1 MASESGTGGNFVFGG
16 YHPEHDEYFACYDLM
31 SGGWGGR
38 SYADGNDCVIAINGN
53 CRFNPVEV
61 FETRFPFQV
70 EDCAMTPDSGGAGA
84 YRGGLGFHKTL
95 RATTTDITASQ
106 CTDRHRIKTW
116 ALFGGKEGGNGA
128 TLIQQ
133 KDRDDW
139 RPVTEAFGKVSSS
152 KYSNIT
158 LKPGDRVRL
167 SVSGGGG
174 YGNPQERDQSMIA
187 EDLREGYITPEGARR
202 DYGVEPD

>member
-1 MASESGTGGNFVFGG
+1 
-16 YHPEHDEYFACYDLM
+16 
-31 SGGWGGR
+31 
-38 SYADGNDCVIAINGN
+38 
-53 CRFNPVEV
+53 
-61 FETRFPFQV
+61 
-70 EDCAMTPDSGGAGA
+70 MTPDSGGAGA
-84 YRGGLGFHKTL
+84 FRGGLGYHKTL
-95 RATTTDITASQ
+95 RATTTEITASQ

-128 TLIQQ
+128 TLIQH

-174 YGNPQERDQSMIA
+174 YGRPEDRERERIE
-187 EDLREGYITPEGARR
+187 EDLREGYITPEGAKR
-202 DYGVEPD
+202 DYGVELD

>member
-1 MASESGTGGNFVFGG
+1 MLCSG
-16 YHPEHDEYFACYDLM
+16 L
-31 SGGWGGR
+31 S
-38 SYADGNDCVIAINGN
+38 GN

-61 FETRFPFQV
+61 FETRFPFHV
-70 EDCAMTPDSGGAGA
+70 EDFAMTPDSGGAGA
-84 YRGGLGFHKTL
+84 FRGGLGYHKTL
-95 RATTTDITASQ
+95 RATTTEITASQ

-128 TLIQQ
+128 TLIQH

-174 YGNPQERDQSMIA
+174 YGRPEDRERERIE
-187 EDLREGYITPEGARR
+187 EDLREGYITPEGAKRK
-202 DYGVEPD
+202 